1 MPRIE
6 LETFWKKRTKLRR
19 GFPTGTVFFTG
30 AQGAGKSLSATHYL
44 ARLKKKYP
52 DLYIYSNIK
61 LAIADKIITSDQ
73 VAEHILDRK
82 VIGELCGT
90 CEVCTRSPDA
100 FDDGTLCSSIREVPI
115 AFFIDEIQTVLFNN
129 KKAVSFE
136 TFKAICQQRKALKT
150 IIGTMQEFLDLDI
163 KYRRQLYSFVECF
176 HFGPLQFEIW
186 KDPTK
191 MKYDQNSMDYIAPAM
206 DWAIWKRHNEA
217 YKIYDTFEIV
227 NASMQVDEEKRQQHS
242 KPQQQLFVGSA
253 PT

>member
-6 LETFWKKRTKLRR
+6 MKTFGKKRTRLKR

-44 ARLKKKYP
+44 QRLKNKYP

-61 LAIADKIITSDQ
+61 LAIADKIITSEE
-73 VAEHILDRK
+73 VADYILDRK
-82 VIGELCGT
+82 VEGEPCGVCAVCTRPADEFDNGELCV
-90 CEVCTRSPDA
+90 EMKE
-100 FDDGTLCSSIREVPI
+100 IPI

-129 KKAVSFE
+129 KKSVSFE

-176 HFGPLQFEIW
+176 HFGPVQFEIW
-186 KDPTK
+186 KDPAK
-191 MKYDQNSMDYIAPAM
+191 AKYNQEAMDYIAPAM
-206 DWAIWKRHNEA
+206 DWAIWKRHDEA
-217 YKIYDTFEIV
+217 YRIYDTFEIV
-227 NASMQVDEEKRQQHS
+227 NASMQVDEDKRRQFS
-242 KPQQQLFVGSA
+242 KQPVTPANTG
-253 PT
+253 